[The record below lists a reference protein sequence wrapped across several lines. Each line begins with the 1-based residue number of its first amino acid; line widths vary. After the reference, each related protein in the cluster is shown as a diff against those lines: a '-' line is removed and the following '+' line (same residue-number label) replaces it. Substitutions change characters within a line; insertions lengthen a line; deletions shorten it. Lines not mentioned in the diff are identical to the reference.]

1 MPQSDYEAKRE
12 KRKKGKGRMEAL
24 LLARRV
30 LKFAFAARTINF
42 PNFRQTNPTSL
53 VPAIRVAVKSRL
65 PWKVRFPESRTVF
78 SSNPG
83 SQKYPSRYSLK
94 VNPWQYEVFRWV

>member
-12 KRKKGKGRMEAL
+12 KRKKGKGRVEAL
-24 LLARRV
+24 LPARRV

-42 PNFRQTNPTSL
+42 PNFRQTNPTSSTRYPGSSQIL
-53 VPAIRVAVKSRL
+53 YPVKSA
-65 PWKVRFPESRTVF
+65 RFPESRTVF

-83 SQKYPSRYSLK
+83 SQKHPSRYSLK
-94 VNPWQYEVFRWV
+94 VNP